1 MPHSS
6 KKYKKPGAVPSSRA
20 KWYVL
25 TVVVAILVILPS
37 LYLTYPPFASGMQSF
52 FGGTQSSTATS
63 SQSPATTSSNS
74 TVCDCVYAL
83 IDTSQGTIEIELFQS
98 LTPKTVNNFVS
109 LANSGFYNN
118 LVWHRIV
125 KGFVIQTGDPNT
137 RNAGGSQTTW
147 GNGGSNTS
155 VPLESVPSLHN
166 DVGYVAMAHTS
177 QSTSA
182 TSQFYINLANNTS
195 LDGQYTVFGK
205 VISCMSAV
213 LAIGNLPVNSNGIP
227 LNPSQAMM
235 ISVTIQ
241 SSP

>member
-6 KKYKKPGAVPSSRA
+6 KKYKKPEAVPSSHA
-20 KWYVL
+20 KWYVFA
-25 TVVVAILVILPS
+25 VVVAILVILPS

-52 FGGTQSSTATS
+52 FGGTQSST
-63 SQSPATTSSNS
+63 TTSSTS
-74 TVCDCVYAL
+74 TGCGCVYAL

-137 RNAGGSQTTW
+137 RNAGGSQSTW
-147 GNGGSNTS
+147 GTGGSNTS
-155 VPLESVPSLHN
+155 VPLESVSSLHN
-166 DVGYVAMAHTS
+166 DEGYVAMAHTS

-205 VISCMSAV
+205 VISGMSAV

-241 SSP
+241 STP